1 MAGNPATE
9 AREGRIPMGRDEKT
23 DHKLEEFGG
32 KAKETVGRA
41 TGDEELEAQ
50 GDRDQM
56 KSNLKQ
62 AGEKV
67 KDAFRR
73 R

>member
-1 MAGNPATE
+1 VSAPVSGYP
-9 AREGRIPMGRDEKT
+9 RHMGSDEKM

-32 KAKETVGRA
+32 KAKEQVGRA

-50 GDRDQM
+50 GDRDQT

-62 AGEKV
+62 AGDKV

-73 R
+73 D